1 MGSYKKASTLPC
13 YKAFKDDL
21 DREYLERPFR
31 CFNPLLDT
39 FPTSYKGV
47 PVKTDFRVGI
57 ELFRLFNNVKLS
69 DLEKKERALIL
80 FYKDNIP
87 EDVNFAWSG
96 IEWFMHL
103 GYNKSRNEV
112 APLQEEKQDG
122 DVTKKG
128 IEESSCNSDSCLDF
142 DFDASRIYTAFLVTY
157 GIDLQT
163 VQYLHFFKFMFML
176 SDVSNEC
183 QYNKVLEI
191 RKTSLAGKKGR
202 ERAVYMQMKRMFAIP
217 FEVSDEDKKAL
228 EDMGIS
234 SDDLDQFMQM

>member
-1 MGSYKKASTLPC
+1 MGSYVRANTLPC
-13 YKAFKDDL
+13 YEALKGDL

-31 CFNPLLDT
+31 CFNPILDA

-57 ELFRLFNNVKLS
+57 ELFRLFNNSKLS
-69 DLEKKERALIL
+69 ELEKKERALIL

-87 EDVNFAWSG
+87 EDVEFAWSG
-96 IEWFMHL
+96 IDWFMHL

-112 APLQEEKQDG
+112 YPLQEEKPDG
-122 DVTKKG
+122 DVTKLG
-128 IEESSCNSDSCLDF
+128 IEENTCTSDTCLDF

-163 VQYLHFFKFMFML
+163 VKYMHFFQFMFML

-183 QYNKVLEI
+183 QYSKVLEI
-191 RKTSLAGKKGR
+191 RKTSLVGKKGR

-217 FEVSDEDKKAL
+217 IEVSEEDKKAL
-228 EDMGIS
+228 EAMGIS